1 MKIACDHSE
10 SSDRIVF
17 IICTSQIHISIK
29 MFFLII
35 IHDNIAVR
43 LYLLTQLIF
52 VAYVVFDSP
61 LIEKD
66 NEYHKHVD
74 IHL

>member
-1 MKIACDHSE
+1 
-10 SSDRIVF
+10 
-17 IICTSQIHISIK
+17 